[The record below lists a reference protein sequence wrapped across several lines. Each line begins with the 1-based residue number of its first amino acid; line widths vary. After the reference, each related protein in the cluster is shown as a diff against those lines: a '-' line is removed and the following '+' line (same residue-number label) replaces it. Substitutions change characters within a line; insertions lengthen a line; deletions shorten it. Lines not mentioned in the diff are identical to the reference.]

1 MGNKDPFMQATKT
14 CLMADDDGFT
24 MVRGKQSSKR
34 QRISSSGQS
43 GQADQVPD
51 GEDLFESDFSD
62 LSTDQKLSL
71 ILSKLSVITRIGL
84 APYKIN

>member
-1 MGNKDPFMQATKT
+1 MFTSFTGDKD
-14 CLMADDDGFT
+14 DDDGFT
-24 MVRGKQSSKR
+24 VVRGKQSSKR
-34 QRISSSGQS
+34 ERISSSGQS

-71 ILSKLSVITRIGL
+71 ILSKLSVNENRVMS
-84 APYKIN
+84 PRKM

>member
-1 MGNKDPFMQATKT
+1 MFTSFMGDKDV
-14 CLMADDDGFT
+14 DGFT
-24 MVRGKQSSKR
+24 VVRGKQSSKR

-62 LSTDQKLSL
+62 LSTDQKLKSY
-71 ILSKLSVITRIGL
+71 SVKVIS
-84 APYKIN
+84 